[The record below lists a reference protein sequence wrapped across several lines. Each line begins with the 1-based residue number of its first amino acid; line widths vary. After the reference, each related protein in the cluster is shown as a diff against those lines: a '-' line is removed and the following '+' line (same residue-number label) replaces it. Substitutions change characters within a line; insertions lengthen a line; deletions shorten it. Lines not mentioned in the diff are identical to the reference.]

1 MRPPS
6 HLDGSGLDYKI
17 LDRPRPVTNADVP
30 KADVVIA
37 TWWLTAEWVNDL
49 NSEKG
54 AKVYFIQHHEVF
66 SHLPLD
72 RARMTYRLPL
82 HKIVVAPW
90 IKKVMASEY
99 NDTVVDLVPNCVD
112 TRQFYSEPRGKQ
124 REPTVGV
131 LYSSSPFKGVELSL
145 NALAKVRERFTTL
158 RILCF
163 GSERPSRSVP
173 LGNNIKFFLLP
184 SQDEIRKI
192 YSACDVWLTASHSEG
207 FNLPA
212 MEAMA
217 CRTPVVSTRTGWPEN
232 AIRSGWNG
240 VLVDVND
247 GDGLVR
253 GLEWVLSQNDQE
265 WRRLSDNA
273 YATVA
278 DSSWEKGVKLFE
290 NALNHA
296 RRRADRGEIAGL
308 GGTFSMS
315 KI

>member
-1 MRPPS
+1 VIRPPS
-6 HLDGSGLDYKI
+6 HHDGSGLDYKI
-17 LDRPRPVTNADVP
+17 LNRPRPVTNEDVP
-30 KADVVIA
+30 DADVVIA
-37 TWWLTAEWVNDL
+37 TWWATAEWVNAL

-66 SHLPLD
+66 SHLPVD
-72 RARMTYRLPL
+72 RAKMTYRLPL

-90 IKKVMASEY
+90 IKEVMASEY
-99 NDTVVDLVPNCVD
+99 RDVVVDLVPNCVD
-112 TRQFYSEPRGKQ
+112 TRQFYSEPRSKQ
-124 REPTVGV
+124 REPTVGM

-145 NALAKVRERFTTL
+145 KALAIVRERFKTL

-163 GSERPSRSVP
+163 GSEPPSRSVP
-173 LGNNIKFFLLP
+173 VEHNVEFFLLP

-192 YSACDVWLTASHSEG
+192 YSACDVWVTSSHTEG

-232 AIRSGWNG
+232 AVRTGWNG

-247 GDGLVR
+247 VEGLAR

-265 WRRLSDNA
+265 WRRLSENA

-278 DSSWEKGVKLFE
+278 DSSWEKNAMLFE
-290 NALNHA
+290 QALDHA
-296 RRRADRGEIAGL
+296 RRRADRGEIAGPR
-308 GGTFSMS
+308 
-315 KI
+315 K